1 MMEKNWKI
9 IETLSKDQPS
19 QTLRDLLQKQWLLPR
34 RFVYYLRTRHNVLV
48 NGQYYPVNHQMQPA
62 DIIELNFNG
71 DEFRTPQTHY
81 QPTPH
86 PRLNVLFE
94 NRDVLVVNKPAGQK
108 MHPNQPLEIGTL
120 LNDAAG
126 YLKTSSADAFMV
138 HRLDQA
144 TSGAVAIAKNPIVVP
159 ILDRR
164 ISQGQMHRQYLAL
177 VAGNITPDA
186 GKFDWPIGRDL
197 LDQRKRRVNGF
208 ASQPAL
214 TYYQVAWRGKN
225 ATLVRLQLATGRTHQ
240 LRVHLAYSGHPIIG
254 DPLYGTIDA
263 SRMML
268 HGIKQQ
274 LVLPFTEKIQT
285 IQAPI
290 DDEFKQILLKYK

>member
-48 NGQYYPVNHQMQPA
+48 NGQYYPVNHQVQPA

-108 MHPNQPLEIGTL
+108 MHPNQPLETGTL

-126 YLKTSSADAFMV
+126 YLKTSSADAFM
-138 HRLDQA
+138 LNL
-144 TSGAVAIAKNPIVVP
+144 K
-159 ILDRR
+159 
-164 ISQGQMHRQYLAL
+164 
-177 VAGNITPDA
+177 
-186 GKFDWPIGRDL
+186 
-197 LDQRKRRVNGF
+197 VN
-208 ASQPAL
+208 
-214 TYYQVAWRGKN
+214 
-225 ATLVRLQLATGRTHQ
+225 
-240 LRVHLAYSGHPIIG
+240 
-254 DPLYGTIDA
+254 
-263 SRMML
+263 
-268 HGIKQQ
+268 
-274 LVLPFTEKIQT
+274 
-285 IQAPI
+285 
-290 DDEFKQILLKYK
+290 FKSMVK

>member
-48 NGQYYPVNHQMQPA
+48 NGQYYPVNHQVQPA

-108 MHPNQPLEIGTL
+108 MHPNQPLETGTL

-177 VAGNITPDA
+177 VAGTITSDA

-197 LDQRKRRVNGF
+197 LDQRKR
-208 ASQPAL
+208 
-214 TYYQVAWRGKN
+214 
-225 ATLVRLQLATGRTHQ
+225 
-240 LRVHLAYSGHPIIG
+240 
-254 DPLYGTIDA
+254 
-263 SRMML
+263 
-268 HGIKQQ
+268 
-274 LVLPFTEKIQT
+274 
-285 IQAPI
+285 
-290 DDEFKQILLKYK
+290 